1 MNIHGRIKKI
11 ESKSEQL
18 NSYYRMFKS
27 KLQNLKNATRAIS
40 KDPLSEFKVFQTR
53 REKLIKAL
61 QQIEDDKKNTETSAA
76 KRKYEKYKIQLK
88 LQNLADE
95 EFKYHKNTQ
104 QTDKELENSED
115 VLQTIKKLGKFK
127 LKDMPENP
135 NYDLNHKLTSQKR
148 KGD

>member
-1 MNIHGRIKKI
+1 
-11 ESKSEQL
+11 
-18 NSYYRMFKS
+18 MFKS

-40 KDPLSEFKVFQTR
+40 KDPQAEFKAFQTR
-53 REKLIKAL
+53 RDKLIKAL
-61 QQIEDDKKNTETSAA
+61 QQIEDAKVNAETSAS

-95 EFKYHKNTQ
+95 EFKHHKNTQ

-115 VLQTIKKLGKFK
+115 VLQTIKKLGKFM
-127 LKDMPENP
+127 LKDIPENP
-135 NYDLNHKLTSQKR
+135 NYDLNNKISAQKR